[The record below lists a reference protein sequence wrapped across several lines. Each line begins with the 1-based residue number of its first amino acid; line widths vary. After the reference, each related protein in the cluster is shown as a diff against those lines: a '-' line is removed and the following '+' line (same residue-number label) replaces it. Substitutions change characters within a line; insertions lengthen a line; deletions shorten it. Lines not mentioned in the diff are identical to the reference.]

1 MLKPLFTKRKAD
13 AISNGVFLV
22 ALGAL
27 FYFEFWWP
35 GILLAIW
42 AALTTRQYLTGRQND
57 LMISTVIL
65 LGLFIVTYFRLDWS
79 TLMPV
84 LFVLGGI
91 YLIFR
96 EYYFVNPY
104 DKQEHAERLKE
115 EIKDEIREELEKEK
129 KDNEL

>member
-1 MLKPLFTKRKAD
+1 MLKPLLTKRKSD

-42 AALTTRQYLTGRQND
+42 AALATRQYLTGRQYD
-57 LMISTVIL
+57 LIISSIIL

-96 EYYFVNPY
+96 EYYFVHPL
-104 DKQEHAERLKE
+104 DKQEQAERLKE
-115 EIKDEIREELEKEK
+115 EIKDEIKEELQEKSN
-129 KDNEL
+129 DDL